1 MPRRENCT
9 HKTAKEL
16 FLEQAAAFFDDLKT
30 TAENAPY
37 GQFFNYA
44 EAFSVQQGQKL
55 LLQNLENLTQEGID
69 EFEKKRNDALPA
81 VPNEKKASRI
91 PMERTNE
98 CPRNRK
104 N

>member
-1 MPRRENCT
+1 MPQQQDRKN
-9 HKTAKEL
+9 KTAKDL
-16 FLEQAAAFFDDLKT
+16 FLEQAAAFFDDLKI

-69 EFEKKRNDALPA
+69 EFEKK
-81 VPNEKKASRI
+81 K
-91 PMERTNE
+91 
-98 CPRNRK
+98 
-104 N
+104 